1 MNKER
6 DLLPWI
12 LGALSIAMVAVA
24 IALASTSRAVA
35 PVLQPPVA
43 AVQATSPGVSLP
55 SPAPATASAALPEP
69 APAPPAAPAPAAA
82 QVQAQAAETPPVESG
97 QIWECTTNGLKT
109 FSNNPCGA
117 KSSLRELSPINTMS
131 PTPVIH
137 YAGNSVRDPQYA
149 PARQYDRNAPAPQ
162 YDQNAYADD
171 VNSEPG
177 ASDSSGYS
185 YPIVQ
190 GLAFAPR
197 RRAEHPHHRDHAE
210 QAPNHSGPGPS
221 LRRN

>member
-24 IALASTSRAVA
+24 IALASTKAVA
-35 PVLQPPVA
+35 PVLQPSVA
-43 AVQATSPGVSLP
+43 AVQAASPSVLLP

-69 APAPPAAPAPAAA
+69 APAPPAPAAA
-82 QVQAQAAETPPVESG
+82 QVQAQAAETPPVVSG

-109 FSNNPCGA
+109 FSNNPCGDKA
-117 KSSLRELSPINTMS
+117 SLREVGPINTMN

-137 YAGNSVRDPQYA
+137 YARSSGPDPRY
-149 PARQYDRNAPAPQ
+149 APAPQ

-171 VNSEPG
+171 VNSDPG
-177 ASDSSGYS
+177 ASDFTGNS
-185 YPIVQ
+185 YTIIQ
-190 GLAFAPR
+190 GIAFAPR
-197 RRAEHPHHRDHAE
+197 RRPEHPHHGDHSDHP
-210 QAPNHSGPGPS
+210 PNRPGPGQS
-221 LRRN
+221 QRRN